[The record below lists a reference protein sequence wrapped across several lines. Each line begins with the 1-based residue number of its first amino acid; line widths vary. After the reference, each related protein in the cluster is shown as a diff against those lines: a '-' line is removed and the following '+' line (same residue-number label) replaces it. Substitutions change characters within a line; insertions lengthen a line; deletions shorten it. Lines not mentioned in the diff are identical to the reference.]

1 MEEDLPHP
9 DPDSQYSGTNAHL
22 EMLKD
27 MLMTYNMY
35 DNKKIGTTSL
45 DFSDNRLCT
54 RNERFVIGGIRNHA
68 R

>member
-35 DNKKIGTTSL
+35 DNKELGYSP
-45 DFSDNRLCT
+45 FAT
-54 RNERFVIGGIRNHA
+54 RVIQVMSKE
-68 R
+68 